1 MSRRDLAPPP
11 PVDEDVE
18 EEDAQEDAL
27 TPQQQIEELNEM
39 LKEGAIGA
47 HKVRV

>member
-18 EEDAQEDAL
+18 EQEEDAL